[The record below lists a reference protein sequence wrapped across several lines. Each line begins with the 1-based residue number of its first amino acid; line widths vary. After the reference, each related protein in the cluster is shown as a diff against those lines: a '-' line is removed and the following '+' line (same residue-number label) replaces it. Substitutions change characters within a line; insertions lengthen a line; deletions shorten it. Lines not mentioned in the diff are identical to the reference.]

1 MRKVLPYIKP
11 YQKLFVIAVFFL
23 ILQNSTAL
31 LLPTFTANI
40 INIGVQ
46 NKDLD
51 YIYHT
56 GALMLIITILGGIS
70 AVISTIF
77 ASKATASFGRDLRE
91 AIFLKAQKY
100 SLSDFQ
106 KISTASMIN
115 RCTNDI
121 TTIQRSL
128 MMFLRVLLP
137 APIMTMVGLVLAF
150 RTNAKMALFFI
161 GIIVIFAVLAFLIGK
176 KAIPLFKEIQ
186 KRMDNLTYVLRETIT
201 GVRVIRAFNK
211 ESFEKERFENTCDD
225 FKEISIKTNKIFA
238 MLLPTLFLVSDLSV
252 ASIVWFGG
260 IQVSQGSMQVG
271 SIFALIEYITI
282 ILFCGI
288 MAVLVFMEVPRALSC
303 VQRLNEV
310 LDLEPE
316 IKDRKESVI
325 KEDINENVLEF
336 KNVTFQYPGAE
347 NAVLSDISFKAMP
360 GETTAV
366 IGGTGSGKST
376 VANLIPR
383 FYNIQKGEIT
393 IGGINI
399 ENYTQHGL
407 RKKLGFIPQKA
418 FLFSGTVEGNIKY
431 GKISASR
438 EEVIHAAKIAQAHD
452 FISKLE
458 KGYDSF
464 VAQGGT
470 NFSGGQKQRIAIAR
484 ALVRKPGIY
493 IFDDS
498 FSALDFKTDALLRKA
513 LKPEV
518 KNATLLIVAQRI
530 STIMDAD
537 QIIVLNEG
545 KIVGKGKHQELLKS
559 CSVYQQIAASQLS
572 EKDESLREVV

>member
-225 FKEISIKTNKIFA
+225 FKEISIRTNRIFA

-260 IQVSQGSMQVG
+260 IQASQGSMQVG

>member
-56 GALMLIITILGGIS
+56 GTLMLIITILGGIS

-211 ESFEKERFENTCDD
+211 ENFEKERFENTCDN
-225 FKEISIKTNKIFA
+225 FREISIKTNKIFA

-316 IKDRKESVI
+316 IKDRKESII

-360 GETTAV
+360 GETTAI

-399 ENYTQHGL
+399 ENYTQHDL

-438 EEVIHAAKIAQAHD
+438 EEVIHAAKIAQAHH

-484 ALVRKPGIY
+484 TLVRKPGIY

-498 FSALDFKTDALLRKA
+498 FSALDFKTDSLLRKA

>member
-252 ASIVWFGG
+252 TSIVWFGG

-325 KEDINENVLEF
+325 KEDINENILEF

-399 ENYTQHGL
+399 ENYTQHDL

-458 KGYDSF
+458 KDYDSF

>member
-176 KAIPLFKEIQ
+176 KAIPLFNEIQ

-498 FSALDFKTDALLRKA
+498 FSALDFKTDALLRKV

>member
-431 GKISASR
+431 GKINASR

>member
-225 FKEISIKTNKIFA
+225 FKEISIRTNRIFA

-325 KEDINENVLEF
+325 KEDINENILEF

-431 GKISASR
+431 GKINASR

>member
-201 GVRVIRAFNK
+201 GIRVIRAFNK

-225 FKEISIKTNKIFA
+225 FKEISIRTNRIFA

-325 KEDINENVLEF
+325 KEDINENILEF

>member
-1 MRKVLPYIKP
+1 MKKIFPYIKP
-11 YQKLFVIAVFFL
+11 YKKLFAFAIFFL
-23 ILQNSTAL
+23 ILQNSTGL

-40 INIGVQ
+40 INVGVG

-51 YIYHT
+51 YIYRT
-56 GALMLIITILGGIS
+56 GVMMLIITVMGGIS
-70 AVISTIF
+70 AVISTFF
-77 ASKATASFGRDLRE
+77 ASRATASFGRDLRE
-91 AIFLKAQKY
+91 AIFLKAQQY

-137 APIMTMVGLVLAF
+137 APIMTTVGLVLAF
-150 RTNAKMALFFI
+150 RTNANMALFFI
-161 GIIVIFAVLAFLIGK
+161 GIIVFFGILAFLIGK

-211 ESFEKERFENTCDD
+211 EDFEKERFEHTCDD
-225 FKEISIKTNKIFA
+225 FREISIRTNKIFA
-238 MLLPTLFLVSDLSV
+238 MLLPTLFLVLDLSV
-252 ASIVWFGG
+252 AAIVWFGG
-260 IQVSQGSMQVG
+260 IQVSHGSMQVG

-288 MAVLVFMEVPRALSC
+288 MAVLVFMEIPRALSC

-310 LDLEPE
+310 LDLDPE
-316 IKDRKESVI
+316 IKDVKNSVTD
-325 KEDINENVLEF
+325 KNINKNILEF

-347 NAVLSDISFKAMP
+347 NAVLSNISFKAMP
-360 GETTAV
+360 GETTAI

-383 FYNIQKGEIT
+383 FYNIQGGEIT

-399 ENYTQHGL
+399 ENYTQHDL
-407 RKKLGFIPQKA
+407 RKSLGFIPQKA
-418 FLFSGTVEGNIKY
+418 FLFSGTIESNIKY
-431 GKISASR
+431 GKTDANR
-438 EEVIHAAKIAQAHD
+438 EDVIHAAKIAQAHD

-513 LKPEV
+513 LKKEV
-518 KNATLLIVAQRI
+518 SNATLLIVAQRI

-537 QIIVLNEG
+537 QIVVLNEG
-545 KIVGKGKHQELLKS
+545 KIVGKGKHQELLKT

-572 EKDESLREVV
+572 EKDLLREVV

>member
-225 FKEISIKTNKIFA
+225 FKEISIRTNRIFA

-325 KEDINENVLEF
+325 KEDINENILEF

>member
-399 ENYTQHGL
+399 ENYTQHDL

-431 GKISASR
+431 GKINASR

>member
-225 FKEISIKTNKIFA
+225 FKEISIRTNRIFA

-260 IQVSQGSMQVG
+260 IQASQGSMQVG

-325 KEDINENVLEF
+325 KEDINENILEF

>member
-56 GALMLIITILGGIS
+56 GTLMLIITILGGIS

-201 GVRVIRAFNK
+201 GIRVIRAFNK

-225 FKEISIKTNKIFA
+225 FKEISIRTNRIFA

-325 KEDINENVLEF
+325 KEDINENILEF

>member
-225 FKEISIKTNKIFA
+225 FKEISIRTNRIFA

-325 KEDINENVLEF
+325 KEDINENILEF

-399 ENYTQHGL
+399 ENYTQHDL

-559 CSVYQQIAASQLS
+559 CSVYKQIAASQLS